1 MVIIIII
8 IIIIIFYDEYMHQHT
23 IVLSVLA
30 PPLMVSP
37 ARMQCTGW
45 YFYYYD
51 PYAVRHSSPHAWSSY
66 KHWLK
71 SPTVLSVGAYWLHCA
86 VAPANKFLYALI
98 CSLKSGIWEMCPFNR

>member
-1 MVIIIII
+1 MVII

-23 IVLSVLA
+23 AIVLSVLA

-51 PYAVRHSSPHAWSSY
+51 PYGEA
-66 KHWLK
+66 LN
-71 SPTVLSVGAYWLHCA
+71 
-86 VAPANKFLYALI
+86 APAAAGVRT
-98 CSLKSGIWEMCPFNR
+98 STG